1 MKLHELSDNQGSR
14 HARKRVGRGIGSGK
28 GKTSGRGHKGQKSRA
43 GATIKGFEGGQ
54 MPLYRRVP
62 KRGFTNIFR
71 KNYVAVNVGRLQQAI
86 DAKKLDAKKTIDSE
100 ALVASGVVRRIRDGV
115 RLLANGELNTKITIE
130 VSGASKAA
138 LKIVEKAGGKVV
150 VLEASPAAEKPSTT
164 VKVKKEACRPLRT
177 IRRRTKAKTDAGGGD
192 LTNGISGE
200 QLAANFNFG
209 AFSKAAELKK
219 TIWFTLG
226 ALVVYRLGTYIPLP
240 GIDAQILQDVF
251 SQQAGGILGMFDM
264 FAGGALGRMSIL
276 LSISCLIFLRRL
288 SCSC

>member
-86 DAKKLDAKKTIDSE
+86 NAKKLDAKKTIDAE

-115 RLLANGELNTKITIE
+115 RLLANGELNAKITIE
-130 VSGASKAA
+130 VAGASKAA
-138 LKIVEKAGGKVV
+138 LKIVENAGGRVV
-150 VLEASPAAEKPSTT
+150 VLEASPAPEKPSKL
-164 VKVKKEACRPLRT
+164 VKAKKEAV
-177 IRRRTKAKTDAGGGD
+177 A
-192 LTNGISGE
+192 
-200 QLAANFNFG
+200 
-209 AFSKAAELKK
+209 AAEDNK
-219 TIWFTLG
+219 
-226 ALVVYRLGTYIPLP
+226 AS
-240 GIDAQILQDVF
+240 DESED
-251 SQQAGGILGMFDM
+251 
-264 FAGGALGRMSIL
+264 
-276 LSISCLIFLRRL
+276 
-288 SCSC
+288 